1 MEFNEFRNAL
11 IKMNYDFHEN
21 IVNLIFLNLDKD
33 HQGFLDLDDFIK
45 ACSIIQ
51 IVDFKMKQYYP
62 TDMFGRISL
71 DKNQLLDIVFSI
83 PM

>member
-1 MEFNEFRNAL
+1 MDYNEFRNAL
-11 IKMNYDFHEN
+11 IKMGYSFHDG

-33 HQGFLDLDDFIK
+33 HQGFLDLDNFIK

-51 IVDFKMKQYYP
+51 IVTFKMQQYPMDLY
-62 TDMFGRISL
+62 GRISL
-71 DKNQLLDIVFSI
+71 DKNQLMDIVFSI